1 MTFLRSS
8 ARAIGAV
15 PSSPVSHQQRP
26 GAVPWGRSGY
36 TPFGTKPLDL
46 VAIYRPALLVPLPWV
61 LLLLA
66 NHHRVTRTVH
76 LCLKA
81 ITLVQLSYHLGGS
94 ICVKTYFLTVRSLD
108 DIISVFDA

>member
-36 TPFGTKPLDL
+36 IPFGTKPLDL
-46 VAIYRPALLVPLPWV
+46 VAIYRPALLVP
-61 LLLLA
+61 
-66 NHHRVTRTVH
+66 
-76 LCLKA
+76 
-81 ITLVQLSYHLGGS
+81 ITLGFTIAGESPSRDPHRSPLPQGYHPCS
-94 ICVKTYFLTVRSLD
+94 VVRSSGL
-108 DIISVFDA
+108 FDLCETV